1 MDTVNVVADK
11 IHRSNKTN
19 NNEIMED
26 LALDVT
32 LQDGAKLEIR
42 AMLRSVRP
50 GLALAR
56 APCAFDTDTR
66 SFAHP
71 HALSLLRR

>member
-1 MDTVNVVADK
+1 
-11 IHRSNKTN
+11 
-19 NNEIMED
+19 MED

-56 APCAFDTDTR
+56 APCAFYTDTR